1 MIRNFLFHRVFP
13 QRDRLWDPMD
23 VALFDKCISYITR
36 NYRVMLLEDLV
47 TSPALH
53 SKENFA
59 TILFDDGYKD
69 NLVYAAPILAKYNCK
84 ASFYVVTDCIEN
96 NVVTWTHILEHIFQS
111 TSLSDID
118 LKFDFLSD
126 ELKVTKLP
134 TEEVRMEYL
143 RKLIPFLKILPHE
156 QRNLVIQTVRN
167 TFSDVDLPRIMM
179 NWQELLELKNAG
191 HYIGSHTVSHCML
204 GTMSDENEIRNELAL
219 SAQAIKK
226 NLGYFPKTISYPVG
240 SYNDT
245 TIRLSKETGYTIGL
259 AVKQKLFDP
268 AKDSAFEIP
277 RIELYNESW
286 LKTRLRILN
295 IIEPLKTLIRK

>member
-1 MIRNFLFHRVFP
+1 
-13 QRDRLWDPMD
+13 
-23 VALFDKCISYITR
+23 
-36 NYRVMLLEDLV
+36 MLLEDLV